1 MTLDGNF
8 NDGVTGE
15 NDNVQT
21 NVEIVQGSAKND
33 VLYGNDA
40 ANTLNGGAGDDY
52 LDAGGGDDVL
62 HGGSGQDLL
71 RGGYGADWIFG
82 GSMVNGCCEFD
93 TASWAGRPNPVTVA
107 IDGLKN
113 DGETGEGDYVHYD
126 VENLTGG
133 NGDDHLTGSSAGNV
147 LWGGQGNDTLDG
159 KGGGTTDGVFI
170 ADALDGGA
178 GNDTL
183 FGGPGGSYYDHI
195 AGRERHRRR
204 HVLRADRRSQD
215 VPEREHEPR

>member
-1 MTLDGNF
+1 M
-8 NDGVTGE
+8 
-15 NDNVQT
+15 
-21 NVEIVQGSAKND
+21 K
-33 VLYGNDA
+33 
-40 ANTLNGGAGDDY
+40 GGAGDDY

-159 KGGGTTDGVFI
+159 KGGGYTDGVFI
-170 ADALDGGA
+170 ADQLDGG
-178 GNDTL
+178 
-183 FGGPGGSYYDHI
+183 GGTTRFSAVPVE
-195 AGRERHRRR
+195 ALRPHRRG
-204 HVLRADRRSQD
+204 
-215 VPEREHEPR
+215 